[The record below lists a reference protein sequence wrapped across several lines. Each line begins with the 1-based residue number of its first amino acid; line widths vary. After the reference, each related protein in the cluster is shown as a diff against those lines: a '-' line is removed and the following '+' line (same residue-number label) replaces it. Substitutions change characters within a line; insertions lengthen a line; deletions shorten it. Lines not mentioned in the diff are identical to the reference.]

1 MARDDFTKA
10 QRDAW
15 QRERLRGEIAQGRIT
30 PPAEINRFLAGK
42 PPLKKAPAKDAFADL
57 NKQINQSI
65 KDSLGREL
73 KKHGPSR
80 GQIEEAA
87 KAHKTLVATMP
98 STCFDSLTWR
108 DGVATA
114 VFAKDGSVYDYPMD
128 VDDFLDWANSGSLGK
143 TFNDEIR

>member
-1 MARDDFTKA
+1 MFATVRD
-10 QRDAW
+10 RDA
-15 QRERLRGEIAQGRIT
+15 QDALSDDLDR
-30 PPAEINRFLAGK
+30 
-42 PPLKKAPAKDAFADL
+42 AP
-57 NKQINQSI
+57 
-65 KDSLGREL
+65 R
-73 KKHGPSR
+73 PSR